1 VGLRWEGNPGDT
13 GERKERGWPGVSR
26 VGVAGMPDTLFLY
39 LYLYLEVFV
48 FVFESYAYVFVLDFF
63 VFGSSL
69 GWKLLPGLEG
79 GWKTGWGER
88 PGLWPAP
95 NNQNMTPGATVLTFK
110 F

>member
-26 VGVAGMPDTLFLY
+26 VGVAGMP
-39 LYLYLEVFV
+39 
-48 FVFESYAYVFVLDFF
+48 
-63 VFGSSL
+63 
-69 GWKLLPGLEG
+69 GLEG

-95 NNQNMTPGATVLTFK
+95 EKVGEAWDEFEVAAWLGFTFL
-110 F
+110 FQQSGYNFFCSSANTLALPE